1 MALRN
6 LIGDSTLAIPLSAQG
21 IQFGV
26 LSFLNERPRAEHE
39 WNQRLAEGLAQEAA
53 QAISHTRLHE
63 AAQQKQ
69 QELVTRLRQL
79 EHLAEALA
87 HDLKGPGARMEELAR
102 LLVQQDSGQFDDRTK
117 RWLSSYRREWK
128 RSCTASGR
136 NLDSRSRGCGSR
148 RRHGYRSNC
157 GYSSGIGCP
166 S

>member
-1 MALRN
+1 ML
-6 LIGDSTLAIPLSAQG
+6 L
-21 IQFGV
+21 
-26 LSFLNERPRAEHE
+26 FLNERPRAEHE

-117 RWLSSYRREWK
+117 RWLHLLEENGRDLVRRVEGVL
-128 RSCTASGR
+128 TVAHVGA
-136 NLDSRSRGCGSR
+136 DQD